1 MNIVFLEPLAL
12 CGCKSEALKNSFNE
26 KGHKLTIYTDRNE
39 NEDVLIERAK
49 DADIIALSN
58 IKISKNF
65 LDACPKLKMISV
77 AFTGVD
83 HIDMTSCKERNI
95 LVSNAAGFSNE
106 SVAELTLGMIIST
119 LRNIAWGD
127 SITRMGGARENYL
140 GTELHGKTV
149 GIIGCGNI
157 GRKVAELCKAFGC
170 FVFAYNRTPLEI
182 EGVKFTD
189 KRTLLKN
196 SDIISIHTPLN
207 DETENLIDF
216 GDFELMKASAILINT
231 ARGPVVNKEALYD
244 ALYNNRIAGAATDV
258 YDKEPPLDK
267 DDILLKAPN
276 LLMLPHIAYATN
288 ESFQKRLQIVIDNIL
303 LWIDNK
309 PRNIMK

>member
-12 CGCKSEALKNSFNE
+12 CGCKAEALKNSFKE
-26 KGHKLTIYTDRNE
+26 KGHNLSIHTERSE

-49 DADIIALSN
+49 EADVIALSN
-58 IKISKNF
+58 IKISRKF
-65 LDACPKLKMISV
+65 LDACPNLKMISV

-83 HIDMTSCKERNI
+83 HIDMAACREKNI
-95 LVSNAAGFSNE
+95 IVSNSAGFSNE
-106 SVAELTLGMIIST
+106 SVAELCIGMIISS

-127 SITRMGGARENYL
+127 TITRMGGARENYL
-140 GTELHGKTV
+140 GTELNGKTV

-157 GRKVAELCKAFGC
+157 GRRVAEICKAFGC
-170 FVFAYNRTPLEI
+170 TILAYNRTALAI

-196 SDIISIHTPLN
+196 SDVVTLHTPLN
-207 DETENLIDF
+207 EETKNLIDF
-216 GDFELMKASAILINT
+216 KDFEIMKASAILINT

-244 ALYNNRIAGAATDV
+244 ALYNNRIAGAAIDV

-288 ESFQKRLQIVIDNIL
+288 ESFQKRLEIVIENIL
-303 LWIDNK
+303 LWLDNK
-309 PRNIMK
+309 PRNIMN